1 MQIFVQIGWIFSSHF
16 PSLCLRQLCQW
27 VGQESNLTTWQSR
40 RYVWSKHGHSFCF
53 WFSFLFLAIL
63 FTVEIEKVKQLIET
77 CIDSKWQNM
86 KIPCLLQLRETGKS
100 RRKTLRQQTSSG
112 ELFCVYRNLRSFFHS
127 AFDLFAAFISIS
139 FMTIFLLSFCR
150 LLLPVINFN
159 FLSLFSTHRKSQLT
173 RVRSNIVIG

>member
-1 MQIFVQIGWIFSSHF
+1 MSG
-16 PSLCLRQLCQW
+16 PNMATL
-27 VGQESNLTTWQSR
+27 
-40 RYVWSKHGHSFCF
+40 FCF

-63 FTVEIEKVKQLIET
+63 FTFEIEKVKQLIET
-77 CIDSKWQNM
+77 CIDS
-86 KIPCLLQLRETGKS
+86 ETCNYFQMTKHENSMFVTIEGNRSS
-100 RRKTLRQQTSSG
+100 RSKTLRQQTSSG

>member
-1 MQIFVQIGWIFSSHF
+1 
-16 PSLCLRQLCQW
+16 
-27 VGQESNLTTWQSR
+27 
-40 RYVWSKHGHSFCF
+40 
-53 WFSFLFLAIL
+53 
-63 FTVEIEKVKQLIET
+63 
-77 CIDSKWQNM
+77 M

-139 FMTIFLLSFCR
+139 FMTVFLLSFCR
-150 LLLPVINFN
+150 LLLRVINSN

-173 RVRSNIVIG
+173 RVRIKVLTTSLRVRFCNRWKRALRPVSTQKNKYAFGCEQN